1 MKKIILS
8 TALLL
13 SSMLYG
19 GGSYIPAPEPIPTP
33 VVSSSPSQFYAGLGL
48 AAVSTYGKKLN
59 WFKAQ
64 SGQDRTGAIVGILG
78 YQFTPN
84 IAVEGRLSYGSIT
97 GDFSNNLNAS
107 IFLKPSYN
115 ITNEIALYGLLGFG
129 WVKIDGTNGHAD
141 IAKSVSPQ
149 LGLGAS
155 YKIQDNVDIFADY
168 TWLLHDKKS
177 KSLMPDG
184 SKKVSHEA
192 FTLGVNYHF

>member
-1 MKKIILS
+1 MKKIVLS
-8 TALLL
+8 PAVLL

-33 VVSSSPSQFYAGLGL
+33 VVSSPSQFYGGLGL

-64 SGQDRTGAIVGILG
+64 SGQDRTAAIVGILG

-84 IAVEGRLSYGSIT
+84 LAVEGRLSYGST
-97 GDFSNNLNAS
+97 SGDFSKNLNAS

-115 ITNEIALYGLLGFG
+115 ITNKIALYGLVGLG
-129 WVKIDGTNGHAD
+129 WVKIDGKNAHAD
-141 IAKSVSPQ
+141 IAKTVSPQ
-149 LGLGAS
+149 IGLGTS

-168 TWLLHDKKS
+168 TWLLHDKKA
-177 KSLMPDG
+177 KNLMPDG
-184 SKKVSHEA
+184 STKVSHEA

>member
-1 MKKIILS
+1 MKKIVLS

-19 GGSYIPAPEPIPTP
+19 GGNYIPAPEPISTP
-33 VVSSSPSQFYAGLGL
+33 VVSSSPSQFYTGLGL
-48 AAVSTYGKKLN
+48 AVVSTYGKKLD
-59 WFKAQ
+59 WFQAT
-64 SGQDRTGAIVGILG
+64 SGQDRIGAIVGILG

-84 IAVEGRLSYGSIT
+84 LAVEGRLNYGSVS
-97 GDFSNNLNAS
+97 GNFSKNLNAS

-115 ITNEIALYGLLGFG
+115 ITNEIALYALLGFG
-129 WVKIDGTNGHAD
+129 WVKIDGKNGHAD
-141 IAKSVSPQ
+141 IAKTVSPQ
-149 LGLGAS
+149 FGLGAS
-155 YKIQDNVDIFADY
+155 YKIEDNVDIFADY